1 MLSSLSDLPLDEAGR
16 LASHWLLL
24 PEGCVDSPGGLK
36 GVPERLDL
44 RNIGVAAGDLAD
56 ALQLTDMCPA
66 AVALEQVKS
75 KRRRKV
81 SSSSPPPPP
90 LFFLL
95 NVGLSTPPP

>member
-36 GVPERLDL
+36 RVPERLDL

-66 AVALEQVKS
+66 AVALEQVK
-75 KRRRKV
+75 KQ
-81 SSSSPPPPP
+81 
-90 LFFLL
+90 
-95 NVGLSTPPP
+95 TPPEGFVIITAATAFVFSS